1 MPLDLLGACCA
12 SFAGASGVALGFVAG
27 GVEAGAED
35 GAEDGVVAGGL
46 LVGADGADA
55 CAFVAATGELAPAAL
70 TSLEVRAASRPAS
83 ATMLSSAEP
92 FFEEPLFEAMLF
104 EAMLFDGALSLD
116 CSASSEVGAR
126 IGWFEPLAAG
136 TDDARAAGDAEAI
149 SVLPA
154 SARINHQPAPSDAT
168 AAAPS
173 RMNCVPKRWDGWN

>member
-1 MPLDLLGACCA
+1 ME
-12 SFAGASGVALGFVAG
+12 AG
-27 GVEAGAED
+27 GVEVGAE
-35 GAEDGVVAGGL
+35 GGVVVAGVL
-46 LVGADGADA
+46 CAP
-55 CAFVAATGELAPAAL
+55 CAFVAATGELAPAAF
-70 TSLEVRAASRPAS
+70 TSLEVCAASRPAS

-92 FFEEPLFEAMLF
+92 FFEEPFFEEPFFEEPLFE
-104 EAMLFDGALSLD
+104 EVLFDGALPLV
-116 CSASSEVGAR
+116 CSASSEVGVR

>member
-1 MPLDLLGACCA
+1 
-12 SFAGASGVALGFVAG
+12 
-27 GVEAGAED
+27 
-35 GAEDGVVAGGL
+35 
-46 LVGADGADA
+46 
-55 CAFVAATGELAPAAL
+55 
-70 TSLEVRAASRPAS
+70 
-83 ATMLSSAEP
+83 
-92 FFEEPLFEAMLF
+92 LFEAMLF

-173 RMNCVPKRWDGWN
+173 RMNCVPKR